1 MLTAKMEKLIRE
13 NTIGLIATVTP
24 DGKPA
29 VSPKATTVIVD
40 PFNIAFC
47 DLRSPNTRRN
57 IEANPAVEIN
67 YIDVFSR
74 QACRLTGLATYITKN
89 TLEFDLTIP
98 LFKTWDDL
106 FDSIN
111 GIFRVEILNAEHIFS
126 PAYDH
131 GAKEGPLKKE
141 WLTRYNELLG

>member
-1 MLTAKMEKLIRE
+1 MEQLIQE

-29 VSPKATTVIVD
+29 VSPKATTVILDSTHV
-40 PFNIAFC
+40 AFC
-47 DLRSPNTRRN
+47 DIRSPKTRRN

-74 QACRLTGLATYITKN
+74 QACRLTGLATYIPKN
-89 TLEFDLTIP
+89 TIEFESIIP
-98 LFKTWDDL
+98 LFKAWDNL

-111 GIFRVEILNAEHIFS
+111 GVFRVEILNAQHIFS

-131 GAKEGPLKKE
+131 GAEEGPLKEE
-141 WLTRYNELLG
+141 WLARYNELLG